1 MDGGEVVP
9 VIEDVGVVVVEAVAG
24 VEIEDEVEVEVVA
37 EGGVV
42 VGIEDFVEG
51 LVLERDEA
59 AIEVGAVAGVAD

>member
-24 VEIEDEVEVEVVA
+24 VEIEDEVEVVA